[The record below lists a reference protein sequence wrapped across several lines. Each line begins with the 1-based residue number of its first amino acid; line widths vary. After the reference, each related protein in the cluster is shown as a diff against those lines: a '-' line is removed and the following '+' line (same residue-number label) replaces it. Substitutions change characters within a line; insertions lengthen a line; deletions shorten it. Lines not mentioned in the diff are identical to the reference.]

1 MNKKIFLVL
10 RIIVAIILIQTLRFK
25 YTAHPDS
32 VYIFSKVGLEPYGR
46 IGIGI
51 LELIAAI
58 LIVLPKYVWIG
69 ALLTLGIISGA
80 ILMHITIIGIEINND
95 EGKLF
100 YIAVGVFILSVVILY
115 NQRKQIPI
123 IGKKL

>member
-1 MNKKIFLVL
+1 MYKTIILIL

-32 VYIFSKVGLEPYGR
+32 VYIFSKVDLEPVGR

-51 LELIAAI
+51 LELIAAF
-58 LIVLPKYVWIG
+58 LIVLRNTVWAG
-69 ALLTLGIISGA
+69 ALLTIGIIGGA
-80 ILMHITIIGIEINND
+80 IIMHLTQLSIEINND

-100 YIAVGVFILSVVILY
+100 YMAVGVFILSVVILY